1 MKKQATIRNLFV
13 LTFFM
18 AFIGLSAQEQ
28 NNQTYRIIDNGS
40 VLNVQ
45 PYLDALN
52 ASNMKYHRLK
62 NTRTTIVF
70 ESGLKIELFSA
81 TELQTAGITINL
93 NDYPDSFPASR
104 VEPLFQLGANNFIL
118 EKHKVQGKHH

>member
-13 LTFFM
+13 LYFFI
-18 AFIGLSAQEQ
+18 ASFGLSAQEQ
-28 NNQTYRIIDNGS
+28 NNQTYHIIDNGS

-45 PYLDALN
+45 PYIDALN

-70 ESGLKIELFSA
+70 ESGLKVELYSA
-81 TELQTAGITINL
+81 TELQSAGRTINL
-93 NDYPDSFPASR
+93 NDYPESFPATR
-104 VEPLFQLGANNFIL
+104 VEPLFQLGANNYIL
-118 EKHKVQGKHH
+118 EKHSVQGKHH

>member
-13 LTFFM
+13 LLFFI
-18 AFIGLSAQEQ
+18 ASFGLSAQEQ
-28 NNQTYRIIDNGS
+28 NNQTYHIIDNGS

-45 PYLDALN
+45 PYIDALN

-70 ESGLKIELFSA
+70 ESGLKVELFSA
-81 TELQTAGITINL
+81 TELQSAGRTINL
-93 NDYPDSFPASR
+93 SDYPESFPATR
-104 VEPLFQLGANNFIL
+104 VEPLFQLGANNYIL
-118 EKHKVQGKHH
+118 EKHSVQGKHH

>member
-1 MKKQATIRNLFV
+1 MKKQATIKISCVLFF
-13 LTFFM
+13 LI
-18 AFIGLSAQEQ
+18 AFIRLSAQEQ

-70 ESGLKIELFSA
+70 ESGLKVELFSA
-81 TELQTAGITINL
+81 TELQAAGRTIDP
-93 NDYPDSFPASR
+93 NDYPENFPATR

-118 EKHKVQGKHH
+118 EKHTVQGKHH